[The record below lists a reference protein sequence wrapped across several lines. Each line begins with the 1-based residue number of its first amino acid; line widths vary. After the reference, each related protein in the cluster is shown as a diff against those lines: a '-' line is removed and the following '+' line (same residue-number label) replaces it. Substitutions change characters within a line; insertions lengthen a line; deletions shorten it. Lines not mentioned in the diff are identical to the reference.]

1 MVDAM
6 DIFSQLLSHSPIP
19 EPDFVLM
26 EYCCYFFLNI
36 LVFVMI
42 ANIFYVLVKSA
53 ACHLLQLQQEIEIHM
68 LLAP

>member
-19 EPDFVLM
+19 VPAFVLV
-26 EYCCYFFLNI
+26 EYCCYFVLHI
-36 LVFVMI
+36 LVFVII
-42 ANIFYVLVKSA
+42 ANIFHVIVKSA